1 LSEAY
6 YRSLKSICFSVLLVC
21 VFAQFVFGRTNETRA
36 RTFRVAFIGF
46 VGSMA
51 KSDHEQ
57 MESAL
62 VDVIAKD
69 SRAVLIEQSIVRP
82 ALTGVG
88 YAGSINLT
96 KDEARK
102 IGAAIGC
109 DFFLIGKAEEIT
121 RSVREGESH
130 EEAFAGVMIV
140 NGRTGALA
148 SFDFLSSKAGSKEEA
163 LQSLITRVQVRAAA
177 YVDQM
182 SEINQTPTKLGSINH
197 QPSDRDSWELVEDI
211 PEAESSRAD
220 GFNPPEFLNRMKP
233 EYTSDAE
240 TADITATV
248 EAMVVFGAT
257 GEIRGVEITRWAGFG
272 LDESSARAIRQ
283 LKFKPATRDGAPINV
298 RALIRYNF
306 RRVVESGER
315 SEPAKAD
322 KPVPDFRELF
332 KPIYRRP

>member
-1 LSEAY
+1 
-6 YRSLKSICFSVLLVC
+6 
-21 VFAQFVFGRTNETRA
+21 
-36 RTFRVAFIGF
+36 
-46 VGSMA
+46 MA

-272 LDESSARAIRQ
+272 LDESSARAIRE

-306 RRVVESGER
+306 RRVV
-315 SEPAKAD
+315 
-322 KPVPDFRELF
+322 
-332 KPIYRRP
+332 